1 VIEHGDGRVPEEVVI
16 IGGSTA
22 GLFAA
27 YRLARAGVRVEL
39 FEQAPSL
46 ETTPRTLIVTSR
58 MLDVL
63 DGVGRRGVLNEV
75 KHYELFADGHTA
87 TVTLGRPDLVIE
99 RANLAGELG
108 GLAEGAGARVALGRR
123 FVGLRAQGEKMSVM
137 LKHGTSG
144 KTEETTTGTV
154 VGADGAFS
162 GVARA
167 AGWPR
172 QRTVP
177 LLQAVVTLPKN
188 LAPDTARVWF
198 MPNETP
204 YFYWLIPES
213 QGRGVLGLIG
223 ERGADTRRAMERF
236 LEEQDLTAWEFQ
248 GARIPVYERWV
259 PPMRQLSGGRVFLV
273 GDAAG
278 HVKVST
284 IGGIVTGFLGALGI
298 VETVL
303 NGGSSRVLRTLRR
316 ELELHRLVRR
326 MLHRFTEADYLCL
339 LDAMN
344 GSARRSLNAYTRDDA
359 APLLVRLCFAQP
371 RLVLMGMRAL
381 LKAGWS

>member
-1 VIEHGDGRVPEEVVI
+1 MSERQRGDLSEGVVI

-27 YRLARAGVRVEL
+27 YRLAVAGVRAEL
-39 FEQAPSL
+39 FEQAAAL
-46 ETTPRTLIVTSR
+46 DTAPRTLIVTSR

-63 DGVGRRGVLNEV
+63 DGVGRRAVLNEV
-75 KHYELFADGHTA
+75 KHYELFADGRAA

-99 RANLAGELG
+99 RSTLAGELG
-108 GLAEGAGARVALGRR
+108 ELAERAGARVALGRR
-123 FVGLRAQGEKMSVM
+123 FVGLRAHGEKMRVLLEHASS
-137 LKHGTSG
+137 GTA
-144 KTEETTTGTV
+144 EETIAATV

-188 LAPDTARVWF
+188 LPPDTARVWF

-213 QGRGVLGLIG
+213 AGRGVLGLIG
-223 ERGADTRRAMERF
+223 ERGADTRRSMERF
-236 LEEQDLTAWEFQ
+236 LEKQGFTAWEVQ
-248 GARIPVYERWV
+248 GARIPVYEGWV
-259 PPMRQLSGGRVFLV
+259 PPMRRLGGGRVLLV

-284 IGGIVTGFLGALGI
+284 VGGIVTGFLGALGV

-303 NGGSSRVLRTLRR
+303 NGGASQALRSLRR
-316 ELELHRLVRR
+316 ELDLHRLVRKA
-326 MLHRFTEADYLCL
+326 LHRFTEADYLSL

-344 GSARRSLNAYTRDDA
+344 GNARRLLNAYTRDDA
-359 APLLVRLCFAQP
+359 TPLLMRLCIAQP
-371 RLVLMGMRAL
+371 RFMLMGIRAL
-381 LKAGWS
+381 VKASL

>member
-1 VIEHGDGRVPEEVVI
+1 MI

-27 YRLARAGVRVEL
+27 YRLAMAGVKVEL
-39 FEQAPSL
+39 FEQAAAL
-46 ETTPRTLIVTSR
+46 ETAPRTLIVTSR

-63 DGVGRRGVLNEV
+63 QGVGRRAVLNEV
-75 KHYELFADGHTA
+75 KHYELFADGRVA
-87 TVTLGRPDLVIE
+87 TVSLGRPDLVIE
-99 RANLAGELG
+99 RSALAGELG
-108 GLAEGAGARVALGRR
+108 ELAEGAGARVALGRR
-123 FVGLRAQGEKMSVM
+123 FVGLRAHGEKMSV
-137 LKHGTSG
+137 LLEHATSG
-144 KTEETTTGTV
+144 TVEETTARTV

-177 LLQAVVTLPKN
+177 LLQAVVTLPKD
-188 LAPDTARVWF
+188 LPPDTARVWF
-198 MPNETP
+198 VPNETP

-213 QGRGVLGLIG
+213 QDRGVLGLIG
-223 ERGADTRRAMERF
+223 ERGADTRRSMERF
-236 LEEQDLTAWEFQ
+236 LEKQGLTASEFQ

-259 PPMRQLSGGRVFLV
+259 PPMRRLGGGRVLLV

-284 IGGIVTGFLGALGI
+284 VGGIVTGFLGALGI

-303 NGGSSRVLRTLRR
+303 NGGSSPVLRTLRR
-316 ELELHRLVRR
+316 ELDLHRLVRKT
-326 MLHRFTEADYLCL
+326 LHRFTEADYLCL

-344 GSARRSLNAYTRDDA
+344 GSARRLLNAYTRDDA

-371 RLVLMGMRAL
+371 RFMLLGMRAL